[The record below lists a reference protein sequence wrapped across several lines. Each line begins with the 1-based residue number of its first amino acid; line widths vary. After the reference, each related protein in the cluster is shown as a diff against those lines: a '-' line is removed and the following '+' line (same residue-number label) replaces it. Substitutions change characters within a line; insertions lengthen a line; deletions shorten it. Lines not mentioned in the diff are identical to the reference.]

1 METGTHWLVVGS
13 RSVHLEIA
21 DSPWSR
27 LRGLLGRD
35 SIDGALLLL
44 PARSVHTFGMRFA
57 IDVAFCDDKLQVL
70 DILTLSPNKLSPN
83 KLSPNKLSPNKLSPK
98 KLSLRKVAGPA
109 AETAQIIEAAA
120 GSFAGWG
127 LSIGT
132 RLDVQP
138 VQGKAA

>member
-35 SIDGALLLL
+35 GIDGALLLR

-70 DILTLSPNKLSPN
+70 DILTLSPNKLSP
-83 KLSPNKLSPNKLSPK
+83 K
-98 KLSLRKVAGPA
+98 KLSLRKVARPA

>member
-13 RSVHLEIA
+13 RSVHLEVA

-35 SIDGALLLL
+35 GIDGALLLR

-70 DILTLSPNKLSPN
+70 DISTLPPHKLSPR
-83 KLSPNKLSPNKLSPK
+83 KLA
-98 KLSLRKVAGPA
+98 RPA

-120 GSFAGWG
+120 GSFAVWG

-132 RLDVQP
+132 RFDVQR
-138 VQGKAA
+138 VRGKAA